1 MIHPENPTRRPIPS
15 ILLCRFLMF
24 LTMLTIPSLGG
35 CNGTETSSVAAPI
48 RLSKDVEQVHAW
60 LCGRFETEMPPSRIS
75 DALRAEWNA
84 CSIWPDREDGRWLYA
99 ERTTVGAASRSDD
112 RHIHRIR
119 NDAQG
124 TLLVEVFSF
133 LPGAVPPA
141 GTWRTPEFFDRIDP
155 ALLVPREGCAIHL
168 ASDPQGYAGATRG
181 TGCDRNADGTTHR
194 MSRMSITSDSI
205 TLADRFLDSTGKPVS
220 NTEATPAVF
229 RRITAAD

>member
-1 MIHPENPTRRPIPS
+1 
-15 ILLCRFLMF
+15 MF

-48 RLSKDVEQVHAW
+48 RLSKDVEQVHSW
-60 LCGRFETEMPPSRIS
+60 LCGRFETEMPASRIS

-133 LPGAVPPA
+133 LPGAAPPT
-141 GTWRTPEFFDRIDP
+141 GSWRTPDALDRIDP
-155 ALLVPREGCAIHL
+155 ALLVPREGCAIYL
-168 ASDPQGYAGATRG
+168 ATARQGFAGETRG
-181 TGCDRNADGTTHR
+181 NGCDADGTTHR
-194 MSRMSITSDSI
+194 MMRMSITPDSI
-205 TLADRFLDSTGKPVS
+205 TLTDRVLDSSGKPVA
-220 NTEATPAVF
+220 ATPVAPTTF
-229 RRITAAD
+229 RRTSPAL